1 MKEEPLPG
9 VPIGGALLLL
19 IVHLVVAPLSAFVLL
34 APLVS
39 LLAGDNPAPLQRGA
53 TVGTVSIVGGLL
65 TLGALALFA
74 RRWPEPRRTLA
85 LAPGRLPWWVAP
97 PLVLALAVS
106 IDLLS
111 ALAGQPVV
119 PQQFL
124 PLFDGGL
131 DTLLMV
137 TVLVLVAPPVEELV
151 YRGALYGALAARWG
165 TRAAFTLTT
174 AVFAAVHLATYG
186 LDLFALGQ
194 VLLLGGLLTWLRA
207 ASGSLAPALVGHL
220 VANAYATALLLLLR

>member
-1 MKEEPLPG
+1 VPL
-9 VPIGGALLLL
+9 GGALLLL
-19 IVHLVVAPLSAFVLL
+19 LVHLAVSPFVAFVLL
-34 APLVS
+34 TPVVS
-39 LLAGDNPAPLQRGA
+39 LLAGDDPAPLQRGA
-53 TVGTVSIVGGLL
+53 TVGAVSIVGGLL

-74 RRWPEPRRTLA
+74 SHWSEPRRTLA
-85 LAPGRLPWWVAP
+85 LVSGRLPWWVAP
-97 PLVLALAVS
+97 PLVLALAIT
-106 IDLLS
+106 IDLLT

-124 PLFDGGL
+124 PLFGDGL
-131 DTLLMV
+131 DTVLMV
-137 TVLVLVAPPVEELV
+137 AVLVLVAPPVEELV
-151 YRGALYGALAARWG
+151 YRGALYGGFAARWG
-165 TRAAFTLTT
+165 ARAAFTLTT

-207 ASGSLAPALVGHL
+207 ASGSLIPALVGHL